1 MAVPLTPW
9 AEELRRLFPNARLAE
24 PLARHTTFHIGGPAD
39 ALVAVHDEKEL
50 AALLRFAKGRAL
62 PSFLLGRGSNLL
74 VRDGGIRGVVV
85 RLEGEFERIEF
96 LEGARVRAG
105 AAVPLPQLVMAC
117 AERGLAGAEPLAGVP
132 GTVGGG
138 LVMNA
143 GTRELEIGAL
153 TRRVRIFD
161 PERLEGRWLE
171 APELSF
177 AYRHSNLAGSM
188 ILVGELVL
196 KAGEK
201 RDILRRVQEQQQRRL
216 RTQPIH
222 TFNVGSVFKNPPGH
236 FAAKLIEEAGLKGL
250 RQGGAKVSELH
261 ANFIENDKG
270 ASAADVLALIEA
282 VRGKVRERF
291 GVALELEVKVVGEA

>member
-1 MAVPLTPW
+1 MPPTPW
-9 AEELRRLFPNARLAE
+9 AEELRKLFPNARLVE
-24 PLARHTTFHIGGPAD
+24 PLAQHTTFHIGGPAD
-39 ALVAVHDEKEL
+39 VFIAVEDEERL
-50 AALLRFAKGRAL
+50 GALLRFAKERAL
-62 PSFLLGRGSNLL
+62 PSFLIGRGSNLL
-74 VRDGGIRGVVV
+74 VRDGGIRGVVL

-105 AAVPLPQLVMAC
+105 AAAPLPRLVMAC

-143 GTRELEIGAL
+143 GTREGEIGAL

-171 APELSF
+171 APELLFS
-177 AYRHSNLAGSM
+177 YRRSNLAGSM

-282 VRGKVRERF
+282 VRGKVRERS